1 MYRTVAQLDSL
12 TSALANWFPQLCTR
26 TKLPERSVQGRDVFA
41 LRMRSGSG
49 TDRRGVL
56 LVGGTHSRELM
67 NPDALVE
74 LAVDLVVS
82 RLNGT
87 DIVYG
92 GRTWSAQDV
101 KLILET
107 LDVWIVP
114 CINPDGRQHVLTV
127 DGMWRKNLRDNP
139 GTACDGVDLNR
150 NAAILWG
157 VTEGQT
163 SCSPCSDVYAG
174 AGAFSEPETRNVK
187 HLLDTQSI
195 HTFADV
201 HSYSELVLYPWGHAF
216 NQSTDPA
223 RRFTTLPTGTCAPI
237 GVPGYQEYITV
248 RDQQRFET
256 VAGRIVD
263 AIAAVRG
270 RAYTPQTGR
279 ALYATT
285 GTQSDYAYSR
295 HIANPALGKTYGFT
309 FETGPRAATIE
320 ESFHPA
326 DPTLIKRDAK
336 SGLLAL
342 AQQSI
347 CAFDLIGLKL
357 LGRRNEVDALRT
369 VRDDALAKTEA
380 GREWI
385 TLIERV
391 ELPLAP
397 LLLNDERL
405 AAKAAK
411 LLARAG
417 QLVTD
422 AKDQVGDGEID
433 LGLDLVRELDARGE
447 AEDGEARADLKAVS
461 ALLERLR
468 GLTPAEV
475 VEHLT
480 SRGPRDG

>member
-26 TKLPERSVQGRDVFA
+26 TRLPERSVQGRDVFA

-174 AGAFSEPETRNVK
+174 PGAFSEPETRNVK
-187 HLLDTQSI
+187 HLLDTQTI

-320 ESFHPA
+320 DSFHPA

-357 LGRRNEVDALRT
+357 LGRRNEVDELRT

-422 AKDQVGDGEID
+422 AKEQVGDGEID

-480 SRGPRDG
+480 SRGPHDG